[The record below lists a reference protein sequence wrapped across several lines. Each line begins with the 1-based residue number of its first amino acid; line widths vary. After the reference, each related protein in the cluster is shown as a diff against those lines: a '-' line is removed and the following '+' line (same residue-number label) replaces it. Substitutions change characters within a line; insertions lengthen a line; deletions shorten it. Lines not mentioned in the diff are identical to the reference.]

1 MKDLIRLETFFVVVW
16 DGVWASRASWLC
28 SGPSNEAP
36 FEVGGA
42 IAPETTSNDLKAS
55 VRVAWVLPFATAGL
69 HRLAGCVV
77 HVGAR
82 RRCPNL
88 PGDLPGVLAS
98 VWRRA
103 GALFTP
109 HEHLR
114 RESLSP
120 SRDHGNLLCSG
131 ATPCATPGRRRV
143 QALPQPHQFFLRSCR
158 KSV

>member
-77 HVGAR
+77 HVGGTYVVCWQAFGGG
-82 RRCPNL
+82 P
-88 PGDLPGVLAS
+88 V
-98 VWRRA
+98 
-103 GALFTP
+103 
-109 HEHLR
+109 
-114 RESLSP
+114 
-120 SRDHGNLLCSG
+120 LCS
-131 ATPCATPGRRRV
+131 
-143 QALPQPHQFFLRSCR
+143 LRMNI
-158 KSV
+158 